1 MTGEFADEE
10 ITEQSEV
17 PGQEGTIQCL
27 LSQYITGFCCNEY
40 LIEHKEY
47 VNQGMFLFRKNSL

>member
-17 PGQEGTIQCL
+17 PGQEGIVQCL
-27 LSQYITGFCCNEY
+27 LSRNLTGFCLNECLLEY
-40 LIEHKEY
+40 KGY
-47 VNQGMFLFRKNSL
+47 VNSV

>member
-27 LSQYITGFCCNEY
+27 LSQ
-40 LIEHKEY
+40 
-47 VNQGMFLFRKNSL
+47 